1 VKEAISRVT
10 LIPKVLFLYTEIADY
25 FLACCRELVNAEAD
39 VHVVCWPVN
48 PEAPFQFKEIP
59 GVRLYNRKAYDAAAL
74 ERLAAEIEPAVIVCS
89 GWIDKGYLKL
99 CRQFKN
105 SVPTVLIMDNQW
117 RGSFK
122 QHIACLA
129 SPFYLMSKFSH
140 CWVPGRPQYRYAR
153 KLGFS
158 TEKIMTGFYSAD
170 TTLFNELYE
179 VSKREKEND
188 FPRRFIYVGRYH
200 VFKGIKDLWK
210 AFVELQDESPNEWE
224 LWCLGTG
231 DVKPLSHPK
240 IRHFG
245 FVQPSAIGN
254 FIKDTGVFVLPSHKE
269 PWGVA
274 VHEFAA
280 AGFPFVCSDRVG
292 AADQF
297 VEEGLNGYIYG
308 AGNVDELKHVLRK
321 VMSKNDQE
329 LKEMGRRSH
338 ELAQAI
344 TPTKW
349 AATLNRVMQISSH

>member
-1 VKEAISRVT
+1 MP
-10 LIPKVLFLYTEIADY
+10 IPKVLFLYTEIADY
-25 FLACCRELVNAEAD
+25 FLACCRALVNAGAE

-48 PEAPFQFKEIP
+48 PEAPFHFKEIP
-59 GVRLYNRKAYDAAAL
+59 GVRLYNRKAYDTAAL
-74 ERLAAEIEPAVIVCS
+74 EKVAAEIEPAVIVCS

-105 SVPTVLIMDNQW
+105 AVPTVLIMDNHW
-117 RGSFK
+117 RGGFK
-122 QHIACLA
+122 QHIACMA

-140 CWVPGRPQYRYAR
+140 CWVPGKPQYPYAR

-170 TTLFNELYE
+170 TSRFNELYE

-188 FPRRFIYVGRYH
+188 FPRRLIYVGRYH

-245 FVQPSAIGN
+245 FVQPSAIGS
-254 FIKDTGVFVLPSHKE
+254 FVKDTGVFVLPSHKE

-280 AGFPFVCSDRVG
+280 AGFPLVCSDRVG
-292 AADQF
+292 AAAEF
-297 VEEGLNGYIYG
+297 VEQGLNGYIYG
-308 AGNVDELKHVLRK
+308 AGDVDELKHVLRK
-321 VMSKNDQE
+321 IISKSDQE
-329 LKEMGRRSH
+329 LKKMGRRSH
-338 ELAQAI
+338 ELAQVI
-344 TPTKW
+344 TPMKW